1 MVNLVYNLIF
11 VIMPLLSRSVV
22 YHDFVPLS
30 QRAMSEE
37 VLSQCPILIDGADV
51 YDILCPPS
59 SLTGNRNNPLD
70 LLRMVLPDKENR
82 FLNQILQE
90 IPTVS
95 SDPNLSDE
103 DRISTLTYRLAS
115 GTPAEDEIV
124 MHSLMKVADV
134 LFPHSSSDDNLTD
147 KIGFSPS
154 DVDNSSE

>member
-11 VIMPLLSRSVV
+11 VIMSLLSRSVV
-22 YHDFVPLS
+22 YHDFLPLS
-30 QRAMSEE
+30 KRVIPED
-37 VLSQCPILIDGADV
+37 VLSQCPVLIDGADV

-70 LLRMVLPDKENR
+70 LLRIVLPDKENR

-103 DRISTLTYRLAS
+103 DRISTITYRLAS
-115 GTPAEDEIV
+115 GTPAEDEII

-134 LFPHSSSDDNLTD
+134 LFPSD
-147 KIGFSPS
+147 SPS
-154 DVDNSSE
+154 DEPSLKINFSSDLESPSE

>member
-37 VLSQCPILIDGADV
+37 VLTQCPILIDGADV

-103 DRISTLTYRLAS
+103 DRISTLTYRLTS

-134 LFPHSSSDDNLTD
+134 LFPDSLSDYDSSEKIVFSSDESV
-147 KIGFSPS
+147 KPS
-154 DVDNSSE
+154 E

>member
-11 VIMPLLSRSVV
+11 VIMSLLSRSVV

-30 QRAMSEE
+30 KRVISED

-70 LLRMVLPDKENR
+70 LLRIVLPDKENR

-103 DRISTLTYRLAS
+103 DRISTITYRLAS
-115 GTPAEDEIV
+115 GTPAEDEII

-134 LFPHSSSDDNLTD
+134 LFHSDSLSDESSVKINFSSDLES
-147 KIGFSPS
+147 SP
-154 DVDNSSE
+154 E